1 MFEVSRN
8 DSKLKKKKKRRVFVE
23 NVSILKLTSN
33 VTLIDLIPSY
43 NDRLKSI
50 KAYWQGK
57 STLK

>member
-8 DSKLKKKKKRRVFVE
+8 DSKLKQKKKRRVFVE

-33 VTLIDLIPSY
+33 LTLIDQIPSY

-50 KAYWQGK
+50 KAY
-57 STLK
+57 

>member
-33 VTLIDLIPSY
+33 VTLIDLISSY

-50 KAYWQGK
+50 KAY
-57 STLK
+57 